1 MKKRLLLITT
11 VSLGLLACGDVDM
24 EEADTLNHDLL
35 SAVDELADE
44 TAEVE
49 TEEVATDDL
58 YHSEDGRF
66 KVKFLGE
73 PKVSSDVVPTDVGDI
88 EMMSFL
94 YEKSVTEAYMVAYSD
109 YPSAMVEKSSV
120 KDMLVGAKNGS
131 SGNLGITSFDLDE
144 EVELDGNPGMYF
156 KGSANSIYA
165 EYKMFLV
172 ASRLYQIAILRD
184 GSYSMPERSDDFFNS
199 FQLVDNA
206 E

>member
-1 MKKRLLLITT
+1 MKKRLLLITA
-11 VSLGLLACGDVDM
+11 VSVGLFACGEANY
-24 EEADTLNHDLL
+24 EEADALNHDLL
-35 SAVDELADE
+35 SAVEELSE
-44 TAEVE
+44 EEVE
-49 TEEVATDDL
+49 TEEVSTDDL
-58 YHSEDGRF
+58 YHSVDGKF

-73 PKVSSDVVPTDVGDI
+73 PTVSSDIVPTDVGDI

-120 KDMLVGAKNGS
+120 KDMLIGAKNGS

-165 EYKMFLV
+165 EYKIFLV
-172 ASRLYQIAILRD
+172 GSRLYQVAILRD
-184 GSYSMPERSDDFFNS
+184 GSYSMPERSDEFFNS
-199 FQLVDNA
+199 FQLTQEEVS